1 MSFVNVMGKIAAD
14 NIRIERTAKITLDA
28 NGLYYVFKLPKKAYV
43 SHVSLEI
50 LTAADAGE
58 LTVGF
63 VGNGETADASYFMD
77 NAAVQPTITGTRYTC
92 LPKWFVDAGGA
103 VTLTLSS
110 LGSTAPVIR
119 AFVQFSVIH

>member
-1 MSFVNVMGKIAAD
+1 MSFVNRIGKIAAD
-14 NIRIERTAKITLDA
+14 NVRIERTAKITLGA
-28 NGLYYVFKLPKKAYV
+28 NGLYYIFKLPKKAYV
-43 SHVSLEI
+43 THIGLEI

-77 NAAVQPTITGTRYTC
+77 NAAVQPTITGIRYTA

-103 VTLTLSS
+103 ITLTLSG

-119 AFVQFSVIH
+119 SYVQFSVIH